1 MSKYELAASIKVG
14 LFASRDTLEE
24 AFEYVEMMF
33 NSMPDA
39 AHQAAARTAL
49 HVMLNSVAKQIE
61 ALPNQLPPPPAE
73 VRISVEDNPATGTEA
88 ATDINRILDNPVL
101 VSVPRAEL
109 NRIIDQRI
117 SDWLDDRF
125 DSMADEWFENN
136 VDIDEKVQH
145 YIDNDVDWTEIV
157 RDELRQNITL
167 SVTVD

>member
-14 LFASRDTLEE
+14 LFADRNTIEE

-33 NSMPDA
+33 NTMPDP
-39 AHQAAARTAL
+39 AHRAAARTAL

-61 ALPNQLPPPPAE
+61 ALPDQLPPPPAE

-88 ATDINRILDNPVL
+88 VTDINRILDNPVL

-125 DSMADEWFENN
+125 DSMASEWFNDN
-136 VDIDEKVQH
+136 VDVDEHVQE
-145 YIDNDVDWTEIV
+145 YLDNSVDWTEIV
-157 RDELRQNITL
+157 RDELRHNISL
-167 SVTVD
+167 SVSVD

>member
-24 AFEYVEMMF
+24 AFEYVEMMI

-61 ALPNQLPPPPAE
+61 ALPDQLPPPPAE
-73 VRISVEDNPATGTEA
+73 VRISAEDNPATGTEA
-88 ATDINRILDNPVL
+88 RQDLQSMLEPVM
-101 VSVPRAEL
+101 VSVPVNEL

-125 DSMADEWFENN
+125 DGMANEWFTDN
-136 VDIDEKVQH
+136 VDIDEKVQE
-145 YIDNDVDWTEIV
+145 YLDNSVDWTEVV
-157 RDELRQNITL
+157 RDELKHNL
-167 SVTVD
+167 SFSISVD

>member
-14 LFASRDTLEE
+14 LFADRNTIEE

-33 NSMPDA
+33 NTMPDP
-39 AHQAAARTAL
+39 AHRAAARTAL

-61 ALPNQLPPPPAE
+61 ALPDQLPPPPAE
-73 VRISVEDNPATGTEA
+73 VRISVEDNPATGTEVE
-88 ATDINRILDNPVL
+88 PVL
-101 VSVPRAEL
+101 VSVPRTEL

-125 DSMADEWFENN
+125 DSLADEWFETN
-136 VDIDEKVQH
+136 VDIDEKVQE
-145 YIDNDVDWTEIV
+145 YLDNSVDWTEVV
-157 RDELRQNITL
+157 RDELRHNITL

>member
-61 ALPNQLPPPPAE
+61 SLPDQLPPPPAE

-88 ATDINRILDNPVL
+88 RQDLQSVLEPVM
-101 VSVPRAEL
+101 VSVPRDEL

-125 DSMADEWFENN
+125 DSMASEWFNDN
-136 VDIDEKVQH
+136 VDVDEKVQH

-157 RDELRQNITL
+157 RDELRHNISL
-167 SVTVD
+167 SVSVD

>member
-14 LFASRDTLEE
+14 LFADRNTIEE

-33 NSMPDA
+33 NTMPDP
-39 AHQAAARTAL
+39 AHRAAARTAL

-61 ALPNQLPPPPAE
+61 SLPDQLPPPPAE

-88 ATDINRILDNPVL
+88 RQDLQSVLEPVM
-101 VSVPRAEL
+101 VSVPRDEL

-136 VDIDEKVQH
+136 VDIDDVVQE
-145 YIDNDVDWTEIV
+145 YINNSVDWTEVV
-157 RDELRQNITL
+157 RDELRHNISL
-167 SVTVD
+167 SVSVD